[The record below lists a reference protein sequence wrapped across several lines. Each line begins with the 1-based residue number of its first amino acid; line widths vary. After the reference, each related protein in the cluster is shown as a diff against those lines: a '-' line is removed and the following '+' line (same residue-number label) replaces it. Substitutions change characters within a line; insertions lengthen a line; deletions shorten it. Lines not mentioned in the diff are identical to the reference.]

1 MRPEPYFVIR
11 EIERVVFRF
20 ENLTP
25 NSIKINSTR
34 VRNTDEEVSIDFLNN
49 TSSSIGIVVITG
61 SKTIFIV
68 DGTTNPPA
76 VTSNGLSDKLG
87 NEWKLDRN
95 GIHTLTAEVSA
106 VYQFKFQE
114 GDDEGEGE
122 GYYVTILN

>member
-34 VRNTDEEVSIDFLNN
+34 VRNTDEEVSIDFLKN
-49 TSSSIGIVVITG
+49 TSSSIDVVVITG
-61 SKTIFIV
+61 SKKKIFIV
-68 DGTTNPPA
+68 DGTPNPPE

-87 NEWKLDRN
+87 NEWKRIQSGL
-95 GIHTLTAEVSA
+95 HTLTAKVSA

-114 GDDEGEGE
+114 GE